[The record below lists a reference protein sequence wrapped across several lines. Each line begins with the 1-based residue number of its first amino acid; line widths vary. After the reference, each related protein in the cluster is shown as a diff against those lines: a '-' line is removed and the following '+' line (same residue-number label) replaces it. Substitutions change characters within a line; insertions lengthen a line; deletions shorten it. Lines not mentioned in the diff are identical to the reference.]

1 MTKGYL
7 LENCWHELS
16 ESRYELDLTTIS
28 VLSFFLFV
36 GIFYI
41 CTSEILNDII
51 TRTEVKD
58 KFSSFDNPLK
68 VNL

>member
-16 ESRYELDLTTIS
+16 ESRYELDLSTIL

-36 GIFYI
+36 GIECSTYSMYFG
-41 CTSEILNDII
+41 N
-51 TRTEVKD
+51 
-58 KFSSFDNPLK
+58 N
-68 VNL
+68 